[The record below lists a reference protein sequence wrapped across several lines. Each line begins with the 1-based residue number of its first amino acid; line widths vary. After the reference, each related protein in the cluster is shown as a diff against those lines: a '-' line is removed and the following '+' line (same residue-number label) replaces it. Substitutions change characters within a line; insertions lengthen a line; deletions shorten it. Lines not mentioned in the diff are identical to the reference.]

1 MMVQPTSLLNMT
13 ELWKMVVR
21 LGRRNNH
28 QFLFSNFISILA
40 LIYMFDLNRY
50 KLSDD
55 TLFHQETHNVQVGEE
70 LVPVSSGK
78 YSYRTAK
85 GLFTVN
91 WTADREH
98 GFVATETFED
108 K

>member
-1 MMVQPTSLLNMT
+1 
-13 ELWKMVVR
+13 
-21 LGRRNNH
+21 
-28 QFLFSNFISILA
+28 
-40 LIYMFDLNRY
+40 MFDLNRY